1 MNNGNHMIIRN
12 HRISGISWNEQEDE
26 LTSWFNALP
35 ERFREGYIIPVA
47 SGFGA
52 NTFTTG
58 MGSFTREANN
68 FLIANLAS
76 NSTVA
81 NDRTVFAP
89 NGAHRVFALSLADVD
104 HLSRTD
110 GFRNPGERVAL
121 DDEVAVGH
129 WWLRT
134 PESATNAWIV
144 AGASA
149 LGWGNLT
156 FDFVSWGVRPALIIY
171 Q

>member
-1 MNNGNHMIIRN
+1 MIIRN

-35 ERFREGYIIPVA
+35 ERFREGYIMPVA

-89 NGAHRVFALSLADVD
+89 NGAHRVLLFL
-104 HLSRTD
+104 
-110 GFRNPGERVAL
+110 
-121 DDEVAVGH
+121 
-129 WWLRT
+129 
-134 PESATNAWIV
+134 
-144 AGASA
+144 
-149 LGWGNLT
+149 
-156 FDFVSWGVRPALIIY
+156 
-171 Q
+171 

>member
-1 MNNGNHMIIRN
+1 MIIRN

-35 ERFREGYIIPVA
+35 ERFREDYIMPVA

-89 NGAHRVFALSLADVD
+89 NGAHRAFALSLADVD

-110 GFRNPGERVAL
+110 GFRNPGV
-121 DDEVAVGH
+121 VGH

-144 AGASA
+144 AGAGAGA
-149 LGWGNLT
+149 LGWGNRT
-156 FDFVSWGVRPALIIY
+156 FDFISWGVRPALIIH

>member
-35 ERFREGYIIPVA
+35 ERFREGYIMPVA

-89 NGAHRVFALSLADVD
+89 NGAHRVFVLSLADVD

>member
-35 ERFREGYIIPVA
+35 ERFREGYIMPVA

-81 NDRTVFAP
+81 NDRKY
-89 NGAHRVFALSLADVD
+89 L
-104 HLSRTD
+104 
-110 GFRNPGERVAL
+110 
-121 DDEVAVGH
+121 
-129 WWLRT
+129 LRM
-134 PESATNAWIV
+134 
-144 AGASA
+144 
-149 LGWGNLT
+149 
-156 FDFVSWGVRPALIIY
+156 ALIVFLLFL
-171 Q
+171 